1 MDEALGFAC
10 ADISGRPFLVFD
22 ARFPQESSG
31 NYNFCMTE
39 EFFRA
44 LAFNAGITLHIKAPY
59 GSNSHHIAEA
69 VFKAAAHALQIATR
83 RTLEGTTLS
92 TKGLLD

>member
-1 MDEALGFAC
+1 
-10 ADISGRPFLVFD
+10 
-22 ARFPQESSG
+22 
-31 NYNFCMTE
+31 MTE

-44 LAFNAGITLHIKAPY
+44 LAFHAGITLHIKAPY
-59 GSNSHHIAEA
+59 GKNSHHIAEA

-83 RTLEGTTLS
+83 KTLEGTSLS